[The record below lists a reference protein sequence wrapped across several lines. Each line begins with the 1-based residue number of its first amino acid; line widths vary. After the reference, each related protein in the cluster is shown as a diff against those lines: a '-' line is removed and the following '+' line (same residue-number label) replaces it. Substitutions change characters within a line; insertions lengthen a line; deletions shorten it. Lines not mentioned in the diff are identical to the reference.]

1 MNAPADPPL
10 LELDEVTYCAG
21 KTEILSGV
29 NLRVQSG
36 EWHALI
42 GPNGAGK
49 STVFDV
55 ISGRYRAQT
64 GRVMFNGRDIRGVP
78 PHMIRRRGLSRAF
91 QLSTLFDGLSV
102 VDNLRIAAFGAH
114 VMRQASDTLWRRL
127 GSRADVTGEA
137 ERLLALLGLT
147 ARRDERVASLAYAQ
161 RRLLELGLAFAGD
174 PRLVLLDE
182 PTAGMTHDE
191 ARRTITLL
199 RTLALGKTVL
209 IVEHDMHV
217 VFELAEHISVLAQ
230 GVVIAS
236 GEPQAIRSDREVQ
249 RVYAGAFEPSS
260 PSRLSPP

>member
-1 MNAPADPPL
+1 MSAPTPTL
-10 LELDEVTYCAG
+10 VLELDQVAYRAG

-29 NLRVQSG
+29 DLQVRTG

-55 ISGRYRAQT
+55 ISGRHRAQG
-64 GRVMFNGRDIRGVP
+64 GRILFNGRDIRRVA
-78 PHMIRRRGLSRAF
+78 PHVIRRRGLSRAF

-102 VDNLRIAAFGAH
+102 VDNLRVAALGASTLRR
-114 VMRQASDTLWRRL
+114 VSDTPWRRL
-127 GSRADVTGEA
+127 GSRTDLTTEA
-137 ERLLALLGLT
+137 ERLLVLLGLA
-147 ARRDERVASLAYAQ
+147 ARRDERVASLPYAQ

-174 PRLVLLDE
+174 PSLILLDE
-182 PTAGMTHDE
+182 PTAGMTQDE
-191 ARRTITLL
+191 ARRTIALL

-236 GEPQAIRSDREVQ
+236 GAPQAIRSDREVQ
-249 RVYAGAFEPSS
+249 RVYAGAFESSIPPPPST
-260 PSRLSPP
+260 L